1 MTMTMAAAQP
11 WTLRHAAL
19 GLSLL
24 VAALGAT
31 VLGGWVLDLGALR
44 QIVPGAATMRVN
56 TSVGL
61 LCVGIALAA
70 LSRNK
75 VPTASR
81 VGACAVA
88 AAVFIIGV
96 LTLAQDIIGHDLGI
110 DDRLLNGATP
120 NLGTSNPARMSPPTA
135 FCFVLAGIAL
145 AFVATRSFRRLR
157 APIVAALGATLLL
170 IAGIALAGH
179 ALEASLGI
187 RSLNFARISN
197 ATSVGFAM
205 LGVAV
210 IALIRSER
218 ELTWSLDSLT
228 TGGFAFGVLALLAI
242 VSMSYEFTRALER
255 DAGLVARSHEILKRV
270 EALDNNLAIY
280 SNSRRDFVLGGAETA
295 LQVGDAP
302 RTRLRGDLEELRRLA
317 SDNPEHRARL
327 DRLAPLMTRW
337 IESAEFL
344 VEVRRREGFT
354 GVQQAIVAGQG
365 AGLRDEIRTLI
376 DALRTHEY
384 AVLDRRQAQSV
395 ATSARTFLFLP
406 LGVFVSL
413 TVLALGLFALNAGRG
428 ESDRVE
434 ESRRETEALFR
445 TIFELSADGVAMAD
459 ADMNI
464 VMANAAAERMFGYPR
479 GGLVG
484 TPARALI
491 ANVDDEVFER
501 ERDRLAIDARA
512 MSWSVPWQA
521 TGVRKDGSQFP
532 IEITRSSFSTQR
544 GNFVFGIVRDV
555 TGRKHAEEEL
565 ARLAAIVRSSDD
577 AIIGHDLAGRVTTWN
592 EGAVKAFGYAEAEMI
607 GRPVATV
614 IPLDRLREGQRIHH
628 RVRRGDAVDRF
639 ETVRVRKDG
648 RLIDVSLT
656 VSPIRDPDGRIVGA
670 STIARDITEK
680 RGIEQA
686 T

>member
-1 MTMTMAAAQP
+1 
-11 WTLRHAAL
+11 
-19 GLSLL
+19 
-24 VAALGAT
+24 
-31 VLGGWVLDLGALR
+31 
-44 QIVPGAATMRVN
+44 
-56 TSVGL
+56 
-61 LCVGIALAA
+61 
-70 LSRNK
+70 
-75 VPTASR
+75 
-81 VGACAVA
+81 
-88 AAVFIIGV
+88 
-96 LTLAQDIIGHDLGI
+96 
-110 DDRLLNGATP
+110 
-120 NLGTSNPARMSPPTA
+120 
-135 FCFVLAGIAL
+135 
-145 AFVATRSFRRLR
+145 
-157 APIVAALGATLLL
+157 
-170 IAGIALAGH
+170 
-179 ALEASLGI
+179 
-187 RSLNFARISN
+187 
-197 ATSVGFAM
+197 
-205 LGVAV
+205 
-210 IALIRSER
+210 
-218 ELTWSLDSLT
+218 
-228 TGGFAFGVLALLAI
+228 
-242 VSMSYEFTRALER
+242 
-255 DAGLVARSHEILKRV
+255 
-270 EALDNNLAIY
+270 
-280 SNSRRDFVLGGAETA
+280 
-295 LQVGDAP
+295 
-302 RTRLRGDLEELRRLA
+302 
-317 SDNPEHRARL
+317 
-327 DRLAPLMTRW
+327 
-337 IESAEFL
+337 
-344 VEVRRREGFT
+344 
-354 GVQQAIVAGQG
+354 
-365 AGLRDEIRTLI
+365 
-376 DALRTHEY
+376 
-384 AVLDRRQAQSV
+384 
-395 ATSARTFLFLP
+395 
-406 LGVFVSL
+406 
-413 TVLALGLFALNAGRG
+413 
-428 ESDRVE
+428 
-434 ESRRETEALFR
+434 
-445 TIFELSADGVAMAD
+445 
-459 ADMNI
+459 MNI